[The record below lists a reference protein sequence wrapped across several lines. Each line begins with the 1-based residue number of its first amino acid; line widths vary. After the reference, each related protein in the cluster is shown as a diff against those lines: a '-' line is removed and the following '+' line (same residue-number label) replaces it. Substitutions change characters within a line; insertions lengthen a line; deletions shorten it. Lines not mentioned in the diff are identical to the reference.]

1 MFQAPL
7 ARYRLYGH
15 TSDYATLA
23 ARLFEREP
31 EEGGAVRALEA
42 AAEAIFGVAHA
53 IAVPQNRVGTYL
65 ALRALVPAGKKVIL
79 SPYTL
84 SDVINMVIAA
94 GLVPVFADIRRDTC
108 NLDPDAVEPLIDGE
122 TGAVLATHLHGLASD
137 IEELRAICRRHGL
150 RLIEDA
156 AQSCGARVGGRR
168 AGTFGDA
175 GVFSFGMY
183 KNVNSFFGGLVVTD
197 DAEAAAKIRAELA
210 GFAPMSAT
218 KVLSKG
224 VKAAM
229 TDLATHPLVFRAFTY
244 WVFRHA
250 YLNDIEALN
259 RSVKI
264 ELDPKLRET
273 FPESYGRRL
282 RPVQARIA
290 RRQLREIDRLAERR
304 IALAEIYH
312 RGLGELNSVLT
323 PPLHR
328 DGRHIYLHYP
338 IQVPDR
344 EALIRELVRGGCDIA
359 IQHLRNCAELPCF
372 AAWRR
377 DCPNARQTAGEMIL
391 LPTYPGFTV
400 EHAERVVEGVRRHM
414 AGR

>member
-1 MFQAPL
+1 MISAPL

-15 TSDYATLA
+15 TTDYATLA

-42 AAEAIFGVAHA
+42 EAEALFGVAHA

-65 ALRALVPAGKKVIL
+65 AMRALVPEGRKIIL

-108 NLDPDAVEPLIDGE
+108 NLDPDAVEALVDDA
-122 TGAVLATHLHGLASD
+122 TGAVLATHLHGLVSD
-137 IEELRAICRRHGL
+137 IERLREICARHGL
-150 RLIEDA
+150 KLIEDA
-156 AQSCGARVGGRR
+156 AQSCGAHVGGRR

-183 KNVNSFFGGLVVTD
+183 KNVNSFYGGLVVTD
-197 DAEAAAKIRAELA
+197 DDAAAAAIRAELA
-210 GFAPMSAT
+210 RFRPVSAGA
-218 KVLSKG
+218 VLSKG
-224 VKAAM
+224 LKAAM
-229 TDLATHPLVFRAFTY
+229 TDLATHPLVFRGFTY

-259 RSVKI
+259 RTVKI

-273 FPESYGRRL
+273 FPESYGRRM

-290 RRQLREIDRLAERR
+290 RRQLRELDSLAGRR
-304 IALAEIYH
+304 IALAEVYDE
-312 RGLGELNSVLT
+312 GLADLNSVLT

-344 EALIRELVRGGCDIA
+344 AALIRDLVRGGCDIA

-391 LPTYPGFTV
+391 LPTYPGFT
-400 EHAERVVEGVRRHM
+400 AENARRVVDGVRRHM